1 MGPPGVGK
9 TTIAQQLARDY
20 KVHHISIKDVINKA
34 IADLEKIAARADQEP
49 EKPAGEE
56 GEEEEEEEDNDDEA
70 QGIDAG
76 ELETIKESMEQNNGL
91 LSIISLLKPINYKDL
106 KFVGRLENQYV
117 IRFFKQ
123 RLMSKPCQNQGFIL
137 DGFPKTE
144 DQAKELFARMTLNK
158 N

>member
-9 TTIAQQLARDY
+9 TTIAQQLAKDY
-20 KVHHISIKDVINKA
+20 KVHHITIKDVITKA

-76 ELETIKESMEQNNGL
+76 ELETIKESMEQNNGWQT
-91 LSIISLLKPINYKDL
+91 SL
-106 KFVGRLENQYV
+106 FH
-117 IRFFKQ
+117 
-123 RLMSKPCQNQGFIL
+123 
-137 DGFPKTE
+137 
-144 DQAKELFARMTLNK
+144 
-158 N
+158 